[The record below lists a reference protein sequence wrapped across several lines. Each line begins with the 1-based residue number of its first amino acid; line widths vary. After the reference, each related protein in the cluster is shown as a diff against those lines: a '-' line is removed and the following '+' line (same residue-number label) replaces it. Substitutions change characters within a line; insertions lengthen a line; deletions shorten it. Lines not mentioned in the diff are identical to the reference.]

1 MDGYKNNM
9 TSGPLH
15 LATVGPRA
23 PAFYFGLILFPYLIG
38 FNHRWRKTTKMAR
51 PNLIYPSICGFDQ
64 IYIYIYL
71 YLCYPPKIYHFQL
84 FVDVKE
90 VVFVGNL
97 LQKQSRYTITFKKDE
112 HILRSES
119 TTFLEGS
126 NLFQIA
132 ALPNIKPS
140 FNHTVFLS
148 KHQILT
154 FWICLCFWCNRVR
167 IISWS
172 AILNLQCNEYSNLLW
187 AARVSFVGQGRQ

>member
-97 LQKQSRYTITFKKDE
+97 LQKQSRYTITFKKMSTYSGQKAQHFLKE
-112 HILRSES
+112 AICFKLQRYLILSLPS
-119 TTFLEGS
+119 IIQYF
-126 NLFQIA
+126 FQ
-132 ALPNIKPS
+132 NTR
-140 FNHTVFLS
+140 F
-148 KHQILT
+148 
-154 FWICLCFWCNRVR
+154 
-167 IISWS
+167 
-172 AILNLQCNEYSNLLW
+172 
-187 AARVSFVGQGRQ
+187 